1 MCKKQKKTWKTK
13 ISASVKC
20 QVRLGLLTRHGREK
34 LPHFWHLY
42 CLQRFVG
49 DVRKPRTWNMKCLHK
64 TQNLRFLVKVENNPL
79 LFHRNYRVSRSGF
92 IYSCL
97 KKTSLLLMIV
107 ILTFIHALAFIKLFV
122 WLTSC
127 YKGSKGSFS
136 IILCNNKGLS
146 IGGCRMQGDS
156 PFIYALSLIS
166 YSFDWLMSI
175 ILFSKGFLI
184 THIKL

>member
-1 MCKKQKKTWKTK
+1 MCKKRKKTWKTK

-20 QVRLGLLTRHGREK
+20 QVRLGLLTRHEREK
-34 LPHFWHLY
+34 LPHFWLLY
-42 CLQRFVG
+42 CLQFCCLQRFVG

-79 LFHRNYRVSRSGF
+79 LFHRTYRVSRSGF

-136 IILCNNKGLS
+136 IILYNNKGLS
-146 IGGCRMQGDS
+146 IGGCRTT
-156 PFIYALSLIS
+156 PL
-166 YSFDWLMSI
+166 
-175 ILFSKGFLI
+175 LFMLF
-184 THIKL
+184 H